1 MRKSTGKAKIVAYM
15 VWRNLYKEKAGQGE
29 TCPVKERNMEV
40 FSNDFAAVYFR
51 EKLCYD
57 VLTEYGTIS
66 EGFQKIQCVHAP
78 RIISI
83 IKAMNARNEKRKS
96 GRKRGEAQS
105 GSAATPA
112 RPRRVLSGRGSLWSE
127 AVEMAC
133 ACLGARRR
141 GAPRVTGRHQPPRQR
156 SRRLV

>member
-1 MRKSTGKAKIVAYM
+1 
-15 VWRNLYKEKAGQGE
+15 
-29 TCPVKERNMEV
+29 MEV

-57 VLTEYGTIS
+57 DLTEYGTIS

-83 IKAMNARNEKRKS
+83 IKAMGTRNEKRES

-105 GSAATPA
+105 GSAAAPA
-112 RPRRVLSGRGSLWSE
+112 RPRRVLLEKGSLWSE
-127 AVEMAC
+127 ALEGRVLVSAHE
-133 ACLGARRR
+133 GAERR
-141 GAPRVTGRHQPPRQR
+141 G
-156 SRRLV
+156 

>member
-1 MRKSTGKAKIVAYM
+1 MMK
-15 VWRNLYKEKAGQGE
+15 LYKEKNRTGE
-29 TCPVKERNMEV
+29 TCSARERDMEV

-83 IKAMNARNEKRKS
+83 IKAMGARNEKRKS

-112 RPRRVLSGRGSLWSE
+112 RPRRLQADGENSNV
-127 AVEMAC
+127 
-133 ACLGARRR
+133 GAID
-141 GAPRVTGRHQPPRQR
+141 
-156 SRRLV
+156 S